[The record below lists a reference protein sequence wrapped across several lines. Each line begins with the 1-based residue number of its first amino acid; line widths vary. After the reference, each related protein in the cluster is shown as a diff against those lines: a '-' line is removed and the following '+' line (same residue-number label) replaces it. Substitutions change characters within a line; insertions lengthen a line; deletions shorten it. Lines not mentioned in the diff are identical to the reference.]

1 MGVFTIPEIE
11 TYLTSPHSSF
21 LVSASGAP
29 APCIPAPLFI
39 DNTGSGF
46 IHGFEESAS
55 VPPPTSRCLGSSSF
69 SPSDPRNFHS
79 PQLSHTYQDIKLQRE
94 RSAQSQNPQSQP
106 PFRRGLSNTP
116 C

>member
-21 LVSASGAP
+21 LVSACGAP

-55 VPPPTSRCLGSSSF
+55 VPPPTSSCLGSSSF
-69 SPSDPRNFHS
+69 SPSDPRNFH
-79 PQLSHTYQDIKLQRE
+79 PPNYPIHIKISNYKE
-94 RSAQSQNPQSQP
+94 NVVHNPK
-106 PFRRGLSNTP
+106 TP
-116 C
+116 NHNHHFGEA